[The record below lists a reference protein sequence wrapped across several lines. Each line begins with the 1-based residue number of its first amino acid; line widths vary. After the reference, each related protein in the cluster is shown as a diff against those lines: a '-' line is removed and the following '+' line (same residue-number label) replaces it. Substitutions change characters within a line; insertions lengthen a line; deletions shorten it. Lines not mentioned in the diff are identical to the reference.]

1 VTTQRVLCTSC
12 LVCTQSA
19 QHSTVFSAEILDE
32 RPGYVA
38 FSTNG
43 DWSGES
49 GGHRW
54 QRVPPNEKR
63 GRVHTSTVTVAVLA
77 HQPDARDKLLQ
88 ADVTETV
95 TRGSGAGGQ
104 HRNTT
109 DSAVRVRH
117 DPTGITVFISS
128 ERSQH
133 ANRAVA
139 WRVLSERVA
148 FRQQTEQLSSKNR
161 DRKLQLGSGA
171 RGDKRRTYRSQ
182 DDSVHDHVTGERT
195 SLTKWMTGN
204 W

>member
-1 VTTQRVLCTSC
+1 MGSE
-12 LVCTQSA
+12 
-19 QHSTVFSAEILDE
+19 QHSTVFSHRVLDE

-38 FSTNG
+38 CLADG
-43 DWSGES
+43 DWAGES

-77 HQPDARDKLLQ
+77 YEVNSAFKLSSG
-88 ADVTETV
+88 DVTETV

-117 DPTGITVFISS
+117 DPTGITVFMSS
-128 ERSQH
+128 EKSQH
-133 ANRAVA
+133 ANRAAA
-139 WRVLSERVA
+139 WRVLTERVA
-148 FRQQTEQLSSKNR
+148 FREQTDSKNLVNR
-161 DRKLQLGSGA
+161 NRKLQLGSGA

-182 DDSVHDHVTGERT
+182 DDTVSDHITGERT
-195 SLTKWMTGN
+195 SLTRWMTGN